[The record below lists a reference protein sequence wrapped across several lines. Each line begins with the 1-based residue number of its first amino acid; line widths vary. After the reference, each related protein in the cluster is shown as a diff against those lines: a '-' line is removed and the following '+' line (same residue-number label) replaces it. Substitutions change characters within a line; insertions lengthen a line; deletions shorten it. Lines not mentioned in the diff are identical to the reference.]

1 MRASHSVS
9 KQMIIIYYELL
20 IIKQEKSVNMRSL
33 FSLTLFLNEYER
45 NLEIIFIGIS
55 RIYI

>member
-33 FSLTLFLNEYER
+33 FSLTFVFEYER

>member
-1 MRASHSVS
+1 
-9 KQMIIIYYELL
+9 MIIIYYELL
-20 IIKQEKSVNMRSL
+20 IIKQERERKYALS
-33 FSLTLFLNEYER
+33 FLDNIVFEYER

>member
-1 MRASHSVS
+1 
-9 KQMIIIYYELL
+9 MIFDIYDTL
-20 IIKQEKSVNMRSL
+20 IITQVYRLNIQEKP
-33 FSLTLFLNEYER
+33 LNIKLRGLCQNER

>member
-1 MRASHSVS
+1 MLDKQYVDDTKGNKRQRYYNCNGHIELQTRENGS
-9 KQMIIIYYELL
+9 KI
-20 IIKQEKSVNMRSL
+20 
-33 FSLTLFLNEYER
+33 ER

>member
-1 MRASHSVS
+1 MVRDYLDKWIVNANEIFSQRPKLYVIHLV
-9 KQMIIIYYELL
+9 LL
-20 IIKQEKSVNMRSL
+20 IFCLKK
-33 FSLTLFLNEYER
+33 ER